1 MHFPQI
7 HGVLSVKGSPSGRG
21 AQPLRHCFAMPPP
34 LPRGGLGSPRKVNGS
49 ARGSPTRGNGDDRR
63 QWRRSSPLLPKG
75 EALARPEGTK
85 NPRGGR
91 NSLGDFSLLEMKALG
106 SHISVFI
113 ICDSP
118 QRSSTAQKVYSH
130 SSLWHL
136 LYLFVKVYDIM
147 SLRLVPPNLPR
158 MGEGGCC
165 LMAYIFSF
173 VLSVAANV
181 ASYYICKWLDGWL
194 KGRKH

>member
-1 MHFPQI
+1 M
-7 HGVLSVKGSPSGRG
+7 
-21 AQPLRHCFAMPPP
+21 
-34 LPRGGLGSPRKVNGS
+34 
-49 ARGSPTRGNGDDRR
+49 
-63 QWRRSSPLLPKG
+63 
-75 EALARPEGTK
+75 
-85 NPRGGR
+85 
-91 NSLGDFSLLEMKALG
+91 GDFSLLEMKALG
-106 SHISVFI
+106 SHISAFI
-113 ICDSP
+113 VCHSP
-118 QRSSTAQKVYSH
+118 QKSSTVRKVYSH

-158 MGEGGCC
+158 MGEGGCR
-165 LMAYIFSF
+165 LMAYIFTF

>member
-1 MHFPQI
+1 M
-7 HGVLSVKGSPSGRG
+7 
-21 AQPLRHCFAMPPP
+21 
-34 LPRGGLGSPRKVNGS
+34 
-49 ARGSPTRGNGDDRR
+49 
-63 QWRRSSPLLPKG
+63 
-75 EALARPEGTK
+75 
-85 NPRGGR
+85 
-91 NSLGDFSLLEMKALG
+91 GDFSLLEMKALG
-106 SHISVFI
+106 SHISAFI
-113 ICDSP
+113 VCHSP
-118 QRSSTAQKVYSH
+118 QKSSTAQKVYKH

-158 MGEGGCC
+158 MGEGGCR
-165 LMAYIFSF
+165 LMAYIFTF